1 MTKRPRSSQPATPRQ
16 RLRLTP
22 GRTDSLRARGI
33 AVEAATILDD
43 PEIEP
48 KDREGLLRTLARRA
62 AEKAAKARDAKKSEG
77 DTIH

>member
-1 MTKRPRSSQPATPRQ
+1 MTKQPRSRKPATP

-22 GRTDSLRARGI
+22 GRADRLRAKGI

-48 KDREGLLRTLARRA
+48 QDREGLLRTLARRA
-62 AEKAAKARDAKKSEG
+62 AEKAAKARNAKKAEG
-77 DTIH
+77 YTVH